1 MPSTRLGRVQL
12 RIMHVLW
19 DRKKASAREITD
31 TLNQS
36 GPPIAH
42 STVQTLLRKMEE
54 KGAVG
59 HRTEDRTFIYHPL
72 VDAPSVTRS
81 ATRDLIER
89 VFGGSAAGLVA
100 YLLKEERIPR
110 SELQELRRLID
121 GKNTDGKHTSEGSS
135 HDRK

>member
-12 RIMHVLW
+12 RIMQVLW
-19 DRKKASAREITD
+19 DRRKASAREITD
-31 TLNQS
+31 TLNRS
-36 GPPIAH
+36 GPAVAH

-54 KGAVG
+54 KGAVS

-110 SELQELRRLID
+110 SELQEIRRLIED
-121 GKNTDGKHTSEGSS
+121 KNTSEGSS

>member
-1 MPSTRLGRVQL
+1 MANTRLGRVQL
-12 RIMHVLW
+12 RIMQVLW
-19 DRKKASAREITD
+19 DRKKASARDITD
-31 TLNQS
+31 ALNTAS
-36 GPPIAH
+36 PIAH
-42 STVQTLLRKMEE
+42 STVQTLLRKMED
-54 KGAVG
+54 KGVVG

-100 YLLKEERIPR
+100 YLLREERIPR
-110 SELQELRRLID
+110 AELREIRKLID
-121 GKNTDGKHTSEGSS
+121 SANSPEGPR

>member
-1 MPSTRLGRVQL
+1 MASTRLGRVQL
-12 RIMHVLW
+12 RIMRVLW
-19 DRKKASAREITD
+19 DRGEASAREVTD
-31 TLNQS
+31 ALNRDE
-36 GPPIAH
+36 PIAH

-59 HRTEDRTFIYHPL
+59 HRIEDRTFIYRPL

-100 YLLKEERIPR
+100 YLLKEERIPPA
-110 SELQELRRLID
+110 ELKEIRELID
-121 GKNTDGKHTSEGSS
+121 RADPSEGQR